1 MSVTPAAAA
10 LWHDMMQQP
19 LIASYIRST
28 VVTRRMSDAEQHRD
42 PGGRPELLIIWIAY
56 VYAGTLGRRYV
67 GFDMEIP
74 SLLSPLHMP

>member
-1 MSVTPAAAA
+1 MSVTAAAAA
-10 LWHDMMQQP
+10 LWHDMMQQL

-74 SLLSPLHMP
+74 SLLSPFHMP